1 MLVLSRRPNESIII
15 DDKIEIKILKIE
27 GGAVKVGIIAPK
39 EIKVYRKEIYE
50 AVKADNVQATSVSIE
65 DIRSLFKRGETVEDK
80 DKR

>member
-1 MLVLSRRPNESIII
+1 MLVLSRRTNESIII

-65 DIRSLFKRGETVEDK
+65 DIRSLFKRGEAFEDK